1 MTRAASSSGA
11 GSVES
16 AREAGIG
23 PDHRLRASVN
33 SILMAVLPVVAAVI
47 CGGVLLALLG
57 RDPVSFYSNV
67 VGHGL
72 LGSLGRQESLIRM
85 APLLCIAAGLM
96 IAFPAGIWN
105 LGTDGQFVVAG
116 VVVAALGP
124 ELAPNTNG
132 LVLFTVLFV
141 VGFAVGAAWSIIP
154 AVMKAW
160 FGMNEIITTL
170 MTIFLGLSFASLLVK
185 EFFDDPSTTVPQ
197 TKVLAVEDR
206 LPRMFGSR
214 VHIGLVVGLVAV
226 LAVHY
231 MMTRTAFGL
240 RLRIVG
246 MNPAAAEHA
255 GMNMRS
261 LTLSIFLLSSGFAG
275 LAAAVEI
282 AGVHGMVRAEWNPA
296 FGFAVVPLVFL
307 ARFHGLS
314 VILFVGAF
322 AMFSIGG
329 ESASRKADLPN
340 FFVLVMVA
348 LMLIF
353 LAISEFLQARSR
365 NVVTHE

>member
-1 MTRAASSSGA
+1 MTDVATPLGDEGF
-11 GSVES
+11 GSVDEHS
-16 AREAGIG
+16 KGLSQHAKGRMN
-23 PDHRLRASVN
+23 SV
-33 SILMAVLPVVAAVI
+33 LMAVLPVFAAVA
-47 CGGVLLALLG
+47 CGGILLALLG

-67 VGHGL
+67 VDHGL

-85 APLLCIAAGLM
+85 APLLLIAAGLM
-96 IAFPAGIWN
+96 VAFPAGIWN

-116 VVVAALGP
+116 VVVAALVP
-124 ELAPNTNG
+124 ELAPNVNG

-141 VGFAVGAAWSIIP
+141 VGFAVGAAWAVIP

-170 MTIFLGLSFASLLVK
+170 MTIFLGVSFSSLLVK

-226 LAVHY
+226 LIVHY

-282 AGVHGMVRAEWNPA
+282 AGVDGMVRAEWNPA

-307 ARFHGLS
+307 ARFHGPS
-314 VILFVGAF
+314 VVLFVAAF
-322 AMFSIGG
+322 SSFSIGG

-340 FFVLVMVA
+340 YFVLVMVA

-353 LAISEFLQARSR
+353 LAISEFLQARSK
-365 NVVTHE
+365 NVVKDE